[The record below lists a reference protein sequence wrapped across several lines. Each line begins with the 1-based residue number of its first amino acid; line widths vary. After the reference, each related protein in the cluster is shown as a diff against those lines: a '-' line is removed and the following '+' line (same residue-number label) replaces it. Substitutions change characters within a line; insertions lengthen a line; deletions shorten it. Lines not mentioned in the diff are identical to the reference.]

1 VTAAIVATDLSK
13 TYGKT
18 PALDRCSL
26 TVNEGRIV
34 ALVGPN
40 GAGKTTLLH
49 LSVGLLRPTSG
60 ELSVVGRTPMD
71 GEVLDVGF
79 VAQNTPLYDDF
90 TARDHL
96 TMAGHLNDDFDVE
109 EAVERITS
117 LDIPLDRK
125 VEKLS
130 GGQRAQI
137 ALTIALAKRPSLLL
151 LDEPVANLD
160 PLARREFLQLLV
172 SAVAESQMT
181 VVLSSHLIT
190 DLERVCDYLI
200 VLNRGHVQVAGD
212 IEDILETHRVLI
224 GPARDT
230 SQVAG
235 VGQIISSSN
244 SERQSTLLVRTAGP
258 IGDPTWDS
266 LELSL
271 EDIVLAYLARPDAS
285 TLPGPQA

>member
-1 VTAAIVATDLSK
+1 VTAAIVATNLSK
-13 TYGKT
+13 RYGKT

-26 TVNEGRIV
+26 TVDEGRIV

-49 LSVGLLRPTSG
+49 LAVALLRPTSG
-60 ELSVVGRTPMD
+60 ELSVLGHTPMD
-71 GEVLDVGF
+71 GEALDIGF

-90 TARDHL
+90 TVRDHL
-96 TMAGHLNDDFDVE
+96 TMVDRLNDRFDIE
-109 EAVERITS
+109 PAIERIAS
-117 LDIPLDRK
+117 LNIPLDRK
-125 VEKLS
+125 VETLS

-137 ALTIALAKRPSLLL
+137 ALTLALAKRPALLL

-172 SAVAESQMT
+172 SAAAESQMT

-200 VLNRGHVQVAGD
+200 VLNRGQVQVAGD
-212 IEDILETHRVLI
+212 IDDILETHRILI
-224 GPARDT
+224 GPARKT
-230 SQVAG
+230 SEIAG
-235 VGQIISSSN
+235 LGQIISSSM
-244 SERQSTLLVRTAGP
+244 SGRQSTVLVRTAGP
-258 IGDPTWDS
+258 IRDPAWDS

-271 EDIVLAYLARPDAS
+271 EDIVLAYLAQVEIHA
-285 TLPGPQA
+285 LPGPQA

>member
-1 VTAAIVATDLSK
+1 MVATNLSK
-13 TYGKT
+13 LYGKT
-18 PALDRCSL
+18 LALDHCSL
-26 TVNEGRIV
+26 TVDEGRIV

-49 LSVGLLRPTSG
+49 LAVGLLRPTSG
-60 ELSVVGRTPMD
+60 ELSVLGHTPMD
-71 GEVLDVGF
+71 GEALDVGF
-79 VAQNTPLYDDF
+79 VAQETPLYDDF
-90 TARDHL
+90 TAMDHL
-96 TMAGHLNDDFDVE
+96 TMADRLNDRFDVG
-109 EAVERITS
+109 EAIERLTS

-137 ALTIALAKRPSLLL
+137 ALTLAIAKRPALLL

-160 PLARREFLQLLV
+160 PLARREFLQVLV

-200 VLNRGHVQVAGD
+200 VLNRGRVQVAGD
-212 IEDILETHRVLI
+212 IDEILETHRVLI
-224 GPARDT
+224 GPARET
-230 SQVAG
+230 SQIVG
-235 VGQIISSSN
+235 VGRIISSRR

-258 IGDPTWDS
+258 IGDPAWDS

-271 EDIVLAYLARPDAS
+271 EDIVLAYLARPEAS
-285 TLPGPQA
+285 ALPGPSA

>member
-1 VTAAIVATDLSK
+1 MVATNLSK
-13 TYGKT
+13 LYGKT
-18 PALDRCSL
+18 LALDHCSL
-26 TVNEGRIV
+26 TVDEGRIV

-49 LSVGLLRPTSG
+49 LAVGLLRPTSG
-60 ELSVVGRTPMD
+60 ELSVLGHTPMD
-71 GEVLDVGF
+71 GKAVDVGF

-90 TARDHL
+90 TAMDHL
-96 TMAGHLNDDFDVE
+96 TMADQLNDRFDVE
-109 EAVERITS
+109 QAIERVTS

-125 VEKLS
+125 AERLS

-137 ALTIALAKRPSLLL
+137 ALTLALAKRPALLL

-200 VLNRGHVQVAGD
+200 VLNRGRVQVAGD
-212 IEDILETHRVLI
+212 IDDILETHRVLI
-224 GPARDT
+224 GPARET
-230 SQVAG
+230 SQIFG
-235 VGQIISSSN
+235 VGQIISSSR

-258 IGDPTWDS
+258 IGDPAWDS

-271 EDIVLAYLARPDAS
+271 EDIVLAYLAQPDAS
-285 TLPGPQA
+285 ALPGPQA

>member
-1 VTAAIVATDLSK
+1 M
-13 TYGKT
+13 
-18 PALDRCSL
+18 
-26 TVNEGRIV
+26 EGQ
-34 ALVGPN
+34 A
-40 GAGKTTLLH
+40 
-49 LSVGLLRPTSG
+49 
-60 ELSVVGRTPMD
+60 
-71 GEVLDVGF
+71 LDVGF

-90 TARDHL
+90 TASDHL
-96 TMAGHLNDDFDVE
+96 TMADRLNDRFDLGQ
-109 EAVERITS
+109 AIERVRS
-117 LDIPLDRK
+117 LEIPLDRK

-130 GGQRAQI
+130 GGQRSQI
-137 ALTIALAKRPSLLL
+137 ALTLALAKRPALLL

-200 VLNRGHVQVAGD
+200 VLNRGRVQVAGD
-212 IEDILETHRVLI
+212 IDGILESHRVLI
-224 GPARDT
+224 GPARET
-230 SQVAG
+230 SQIAG
-235 VGQIISSSN
+235 VGQIISSSR

-271 EDIVLAYLARPDAS
+271 EDIVLAYLARPEAS
-285 TLPGPQA
+285 ALPGPQP

>member
-1 VTAAIVATDLSK
+1 MVATDLSK
-13 TYGKT
+13 RYGKT
-18 PALDRCSL
+18 LALDGCSL
-26 TVNEGRIV
+26 TVDEGRIV

-49 LSVGLLRPTSG
+49 LAVGLLRPTSG
-60 ELSVVGRTPMD
+60 ELFVLGRTPMD
-71 GEVLDVGF
+71 GEALDVGF

-90 TARDHL
+90 TAIDHL
-96 TMAGHLNDDFDVE
+96 TMADRLNDRFDVE
-109 EAVERITS
+109 QGIERVSS

-137 ALTIALAKRPSLLL
+137 ALTLALAKRPALLL

-172 SAVAESQMT
+172 SAVAETQMT

-190 DLERVCDYLI
+190 DLGRVCDYLI
-200 VLNRGHVQVAGD
+200 VLNRGRVQVAGD
-212 IEDILETHRVLI
+212 IDDILETHRVLI
-224 GPARDT
+224 GPARET
-230 SQVAG
+230 SQIVG
-235 VGQIISSSN
+235 VGQIISSSR

-258 IGDPTWDS
+258 IGDPAWDS

-271 EDIVLAYLARPDAS
+271 EDIVLAYLATPEAS
-285 TLPGPQA
+285 AYPGPQA